1 MRFYIKNY
9 FKFLA
14 ISLILCY
21 TTYFVSNAQT
31 IGNLVL
37 YPEGVETLHDNPTNY
52 DDPLVNGNGINIP
65 GGAETDNNFTPS
77 EKDFQ
82 FGVSAEAGFSSM
94 SKYLN
99 IPLSVGYKGFSLTV
113 AIPFYIQKKA
123 KYSHGYV
130 AAYGG
135 LGDVSAEL
143 SYRYQSQSIFE
154 AVSFT
159 TSFPTGNKNRT
170 VKGYIVPMGT
180 GSFDYIFSNAFQY
193 RHAYFR
199 IYNNISYRLSGKC
212 KRDVTLSVP
221 YMDNDSVLRSGNE
234 MVNYITSNGNF
245 LSCNTSFDYPV
256 LSFMSLHAGFAVM
269 NSSAGTLYHKH
280 TYSWNDDV
288 YEFPTSK
295 SNQAY
300 TSIDVRAAIA
310 FSYWGIDLMCVFAL
324 PVYVKTENPNIRDS
338 QKFNFYI
345 RLSKKIF

>member
-1 MRFYIKNY
+1 MRDYISNS
-9 FKFLA
+9 FKIMA
-14 ISLILCY
+14 VSLLIGCASM
-21 TTYFVSNAQT
+21 FVANAQNV
-31 IGNLVL
+31 GGLVV
-37 YPEGVETLHDNPTNY
+37 YPENVETLHDNPTNF
-52 DDPLVNGNGINIP
+52 DDPLVNGNGINVP
-65 GGAETDNNFTPS
+65 GGAETENNFTLP

-82 FGVSAEAGFSSM
+82 YGISAEVGFSSL

-99 IPLSVGYKGFSLTV
+99 VPLSIGYKGVNLTV

-143 SYRYQSQSIFE
+143 SYRFQSQKFFNC
-154 AVSFT
+154 VSAT
-159 TSFPTGNKNRT
+159 ASFPTGNQNRT

-180 GSFDYIFSNAFQY
+180 GSFDYIFANTFQY

-212 KRDVTLSVP
+212 KRELNMTVP
-221 YMDNDSVLRSGNE
+221 YYDSDTVLRSGNE
-234 MVNYITSNGNF
+234 IINYVTSNGNF

-256 LSFMSLHAGFAVM
+256 LSWMSLHAGFAVM

-280 TYSWNDDV
+280 TYSWSDEVN
-288 YEFPTSK
+288 EFGPAK

-310 FSYWGIDLMCVFAL
+310 FSYWGIDLMCVLAQ
-324 PVYVKTENPNIRDS
+324 PVYVKTDNPNIKDC